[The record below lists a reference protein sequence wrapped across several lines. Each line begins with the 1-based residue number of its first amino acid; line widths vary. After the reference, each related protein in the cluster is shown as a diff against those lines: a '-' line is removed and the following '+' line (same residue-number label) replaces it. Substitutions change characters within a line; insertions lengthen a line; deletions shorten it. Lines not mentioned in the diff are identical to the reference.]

1 MASPATSTTPA
12 RRGGQ
17 QPHQTNQ
24 TLTSTAACIELPAGS
39 GAPEWVELLPAGPEV
54 PGRDGR
60 RWRLDDAAALAAA
73 SLDGSRDLPIDY
85 EHATAIKAPQ
95 GEPAPAAGWIK
106 ELEVRQGAL
115 WGRVEWTDRGR
126 AVVEAREY
134 RYLSPEFLHTKGSPQ
149 RIVRLLSAG
158 LTNNP
163 NLRLTALNQEG
174 VDDMKIPKAI
184 LTALDLAEDATE
196 EQAVTAVNTIKT
208 ERETARN
215 RAKEKAENPSLEKF
229 VPRADHDAALSSA
242 LVRATNAETAL
253 AEERSKVRE
262 AEIETE
268 ITAALEAGKITPS
281 TADYHRAQ
289 CKAEGGLERF
299 KEYVKA
305 APEVAGDSGLEGKQ
319 FVSSQGGGEAKAL
332 NADETRIASMFGNT
346 AEDLKK
352 HGGAAA

>member
-1 MASPATSTTPA
+1 M
-12 RRGGQ
+12 
-17 QPHQTNQ
+17 
-24 TLTSTAACIELPAGS
+24 AACIELPVFPSQGS

-54 PGRDGR
+54 AGRDGR
-60 RWRLDDAAALAAA
+60 RWRLDDAAALARM
-73 SLDGSRDLPIDY
+73 SLDGSADLPIDY
-85 EHATAIKAPQ
+85 EHATSRKAPQ
-95 GEPAPAAGWIK
+95 GEPAPAAGWIT
-106 ELEVRQGAL
+106 ELEARGSPSQGAL

-126 AVVEAREY
+126 AAVASREY
-134 RYLSPEFLHTKGSPQ
+134 RYLSPVFLHSKESPQ
-149 RIVRLLSAG
+149 RIVKLLSAG
-158 LTNNP
+158 LTNSP

-174 VDDMKIPKAI
+174 TEEKDDMTLPKAI
-184 LTALDLAEDATE
+184 LTALGLAEDATE
-196 EQAVTAVNTIKT
+196 EQAVTAINTIKT
-208 ERETARN
+208 ARETALN

-242 LVRATNAETAL
+242 LERATNAETAL
-253 AEERSKVRE
+253 AAERSKARE

-268 ITAALEAGKITPS
+268 ITAALEAGKITPA

-319 FVSSQGGGEAKAL
+319 FVSSQGGGQATAL
-332 NADETRIASMFGNT
+332 NADLSSSQTRIASMFGNT

-352 HGGAAA
+352 YGGAAA

>member
-1 MASPATSTTPA
+1 M
-12 RRGGQ
+12 
-17 QPHQTNQ
+17 
-24 TLTSTAACIELPAGS
+24 
-39 GAPEWVELLPAGPEV
+39 
-54 PGRDGR
+54 
-60 RWRLDDAAALAAA
+60 DDAAAVAAA
-73 SLDGSRDLPIDY
+73 SLDGSRDLPIDW
-85 EHATAIKAPQ
+85 EHATSRKAPH
-95 GEPAPAAGWIK
+95 GDPAPAAGWIA
-106 ELEVRQGAL
+106 ELEARNGAL

-174 VDDMKIPKAI
+174 ADDMDIKEMLKA
-184 LTALDLAEDATE
+184 LGLSEDATV
-196 EQAVTAVNTIKT
+196 EQAVTAINTIKT

-215 RAKEKAENPSLEKF
+215 QAKEKAENPSLEKF

-242 LVRATNAETAL
+242 LERATNAETAL
-253 AEERSKVRE
+253 AEERRKARE

-268 ITAALEAGKITPS
+268 ITAALEAGKITPA

-319 FVSSQGGGEAKAL
+319 PGGGAATAL
-332 NADETRIASMFGNT
+332 NADETRIAAMFGNT

>member
-1 MASPATSTTPA
+1 MA
-12 RRGGQ
+12 
-17 QPHQTNQ
+17 
-24 TLTSTAACIELPAGS
+24 AACIELPVFSSQGS

-54 PGRDGR
+54 EGRDGR
-60 RWRLDDAAALAAA
+60 RWRLDDAAALARM
-73 SLDGSRDLPIDY
+73 SLDGSADLPIDY

-134 RYLSPEFLHTKGSPQ
+134 RYLSPVFLHTKGTSP

-158 LTNNP
+158 LTNSP

-215 RAKEKAENPSLEKF
+215 QAKEKAENPSLEKF
-229 VPRADHDAALSSA
+229 VPRADHDTALA
-242 LVRATNAETAL
+242 RATNAETAL
-253 AEERSKVRE
+253 AEERRKARD

-268 ITAALEAGKITPS
+268 ITAALEAGKITPA

-319 FVSSQGGGEAKAL
+319 PGGGEAKAL
-332 NADETRIASMFGNT
+332 NADETRIAAMFGNT

-352 HGGAAA
+352 YGGTAA